1 MVEPISSTERMVVCI
16 SQRVHLVRQKPR
28 PVTTTVA
35 RCGAFCAY
43 SCVFG
48 QIVASLARQDI
59 VKPRNASTFAHLA
72 TFFTP
77 LAACLTQTNALDR
90 KCALLCKRYV
100 SHYTAAFFQA
110 TPSTVSA
117 HYLTSKNLSAAGCFC
132 PSPATRFYLIE
143 LFGLLANY
151 AKRS

>member
-100 SHYTAAFFQA
+100 SHCTAALFQA

-117 HYLTSKNLSAAGCFC
+117 HYLTSKIYPPQGASALPPRRGFI
-132 PSPATRFYLIE
+132 PNFMRF
-143 LFGLLANY
+143 
-151 AKRS
+151 S